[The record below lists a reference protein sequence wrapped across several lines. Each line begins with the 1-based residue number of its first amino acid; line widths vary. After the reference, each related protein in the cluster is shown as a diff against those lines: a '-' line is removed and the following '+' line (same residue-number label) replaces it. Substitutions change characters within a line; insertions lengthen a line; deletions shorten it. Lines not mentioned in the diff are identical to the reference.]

1 MRREAGFGP
10 VAVLALTASSAC
22 VYSDSLELHP
32 DMVSLEILLVTGE
45 SEARMLAIHPHQA
58 DAVPDVSARL
68 VGPGWEAAFSETLE
82 LKACTGARVDSAR
95 CLRAALPEPVR
106 AGADY
111 VDEPAVR
118 RIPRP
123 PPVARFRHRRR
134 GLSV

>member
-68 VGPGWEAAFSETLE
+68 VGPG
-82 LKACTGARVDSAR
+82 GR
-95 CLRAALPEPVR
+95 LRFPKR
-106 AGADY
+106 W
-111 VDEPAVR
+111 
-118 RIPRP
+118 
-123 PPVARFRHRRR
+123 
-134 GLSV
+134 S